1 MARGGG
7 MQAQARHR
15 GRRPGDVRGAGPLA
29 TDEEEER
36 SDTVRRWWL
45 RRLDHGRR
53 RRRQS
58 RVELGLRG
66 FYAAGH
72 QGSIYIWRAAGIDR
86 TFPSILRASR
96 PLDRSRATFPDDLTT
111 RRASLADGEQ
121 RIRRVS
127 SFLSD
132 HHLNFSI
139 AIVLLLLVSLVQS
152 LGLSVLCCVLCF
164 AEMASHVAAT
174 LPPLLPT
181 PARCH
186 LLTPPPAVYTARVEL
201 DTKKQQPGR
210 ASMSRSWIRDKIDL
224 PGRASRSSSWAT
236 DKTLRRAKSLNGG
249 VERLGRVET
258 PRENWKRPASRA
270 PSVDRC
276 DKKPRPPTEMVAA
289 SEESISA
296 GPAPPAGRFEKK
308 ATPMTEM
315 VADSVVTSFP
325 GPAPSIDLSEKKAEP
340 TTEMVADSE
349 AATLFAGPAA
359 SVDRSEKKPMPPAVV
374 EASPFAGLAPLMYR
388 PDKKPKALAKME
400 VDSEASLFAG
410 PTFMMSPD
418 PSELPM
424 PTFIMS
430 ADPSELPMPTFLHK
444 HKVAKV
450 LARLVAP
457 MLIDQQD

>member
-1 MARGGG
+1 
-7 MQAQARHR
+7 
-15 GRRPGDVRGAGPLA
+15 
-29 TDEEEER
+29 
-36 SDTVRRWWL
+36 
-45 RRLDHGRR
+45 
-53 RRRQS
+53 
-58 RVELGLRG
+58 
-66 FYAAGH
+66 
-72 QGSIYIWRAAGIDR
+72 
-86 TFPSILRASR
+86 
-96 PLDRSRATFPDDLTT
+96 
-111 RRASLADGEQ
+111 
-121 RIRRVS
+121 
-127 SFLSD
+127 
-132 HHLNFSI
+132 
-139 AIVLLLLVSLVQS
+139 
-152 LGLSVLCCVLCF
+152 
-164 AEMASHVAAT
+164 MASHVAAT

-308 ATPMTEM
+308 ATPMTE
-315 VADSVVTSFP
+315 
-325 GPAPSIDLSEKKAEP
+325 
-340 TTEMVADSE
+340 
-349 AATLFAGPAA
+349 
-359 SVDRSEKKPMPPAVV
+359 
-374 EASPFAGLAPLMYR
+374 R

-410 PTFMMSPD
+410 PTFMVSPD

-424 PTFIMS
+424 PTFI
-430 ADPSELPMPTFLHK
+430 
-444 HKVAKV
+444 
-450 LARLVAP
+450 
-457 MLIDQQD
+457 